1 MDSRVQL
8 LDPRSFSVELGFRI
22 PIVSGILD
30 FYGCIPD
37 SKAQDSGFRKPIPL
51 HEEEDTHGTHVYG
64 PTVH

>member
-37 SKAQDSGFRKPIPL
+37 SKAQDFGFRKPIPL
-51 HEEEDTHGTHVYG
+51 HGEEDTHGAHVYG